1 MAEGKVFLVG
11 AGPGDP
17 GLLTVKGLRA
27 VQQAQV
33 ILYDDL
39 ANSELLGEAPE
50 GCEAVY
56 VGKRAGFRSKSQEE
70 TCALLVEHARSGKT
84 VVRLKGGD
92 PFVFGRGGEEADALQ
107 MAGVPFEVVPGIT
120 SAIAAPAYA
129 GIPVTHRGVSTHVT
143 IVTGHEDPEKGRS
156 DVDWTALARTGGTLV
171 VLMGAGGRA
180 EIARKLI
187 AGGRPPDTPVAAVRW
202 GTRPNQ
208 VTVRGRLDQLG
219 KMAVAAP
226 SAIVIGGVAA
236 LDFSWFESLPLFG
249 ARIAVTRTR
258 ERASELVSRLRQ
270 LGAEVLELP
279 TIKIVDPEDWGPV
292 DRAVEQLGDFDW
304 LVFTSANAVERL
316 FDRMQTLETDTRA
329 LAGIR
334 IAAVGPGTAARVTS
348 CYLRVDL
355 CPARHTSEGLL
366 EAFAQEGG
374 LEGARFLIPC
384 PEAARDTLPK
394 GLRDMGAEVH
404 EAVVYRTVR
413 PDGLPDGVL
422 ERLENGEIDLVTF
435 ASSSA
440 ARNFVDLIGEDRFD
454 ALRDG
459 LEAASI
465 GPITTGTAEALGL
478 RVVAEPPEEEVSIP
492 GMIKAIVD
500 HCQRR
505 RESGRK

>member
-27 VQQAQV
+27 IQQAEV
-33 ILYDDL
+33 IFYDDL
-39 ANSELLGEAPE
+39 ANSDLLGEAPD
-50 GCEAVY
+50 GCETIY
-56 VGKRAGFRSKSQEE
+56 VGKRAGFRSRSQEE

-107 MAGVPFEVVPGIT
+107 KAGVPFEVVPGIT

-156 DVDWTALARTGGTLV
+156 DVDWGALARTGGTLV

-187 AGGRPPDTPVAAVRW
+187 EGGRAPDTPVAAVRW

-208 VTVRGRLDQLG
+208 VTVRGRLDELA
-219 KMAVAAP
+219 KMDVAAP

-249 ARIAVTRTR
+249 VRIAVTRTR
-258 ERASELVSRLRQ
+258 EQASELVSRLRQ
-270 LGAEVLELP
+270 LGADVLELP
-279 TIKIVDPEDWGPV
+279 TIKIVDPDDWGSV
-292 DRAVEQLGDFDW
+292 DRAVEGLGEFDW

-316 FDRMQTLETDTRA
+316 FTRMQDLKTDTRA
-329 LAGIR
+329 LAGVR
-334 IAAVGPGTAARVTS
+334 IAAVGPGTAARVRS

-355 CPARHTSEGLL
+355 CPTRHTAEGLL
-366 EAFAQEGG
+366 EAFSQEGG
-374 LEGARFLIPC
+374 LKDARFLIPR
-384 PEAARDTLPK
+384 PEVARDILPN
-394 GLRDMGAEVH
+394 GLRNAGAEVY
-404 EAVVYRTVR
+404 EPVVYKTVR

-422 ERLENGEIDLVTF
+422 DRLENGEIDLVTF
-435 ASSSA
+435 ASSSS
-440 ARNFVDLIGEDRFD
+440 ARNFVDLLGEDRFS
-454 ALRDG
+454 ALRDR
-459 LEAASI
+459 LDAVSI
-465 GPITTGTAEALGL
+465 GPITTQAAEALGF
-478 RVVAEPPEEEVSIP
+478 RVVAEPAEDEVSIP
-492 GMIKAIVD
+492 GMVRAIVN

-505 RESGRK
+505 R